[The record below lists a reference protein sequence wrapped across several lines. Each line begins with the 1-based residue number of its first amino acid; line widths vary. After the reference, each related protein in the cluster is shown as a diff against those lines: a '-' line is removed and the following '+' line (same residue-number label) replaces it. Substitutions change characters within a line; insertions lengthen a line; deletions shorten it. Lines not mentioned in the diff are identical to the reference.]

1 MSDTPRT
8 DQYVKMRA
16 SLAYCVDRD
25 TSDFAR
31 QLERELAEVTKQRDE
46 LLEALNKLLDGIT
59 DIRGIDIELYAPK
72 EIETAK
78 QAIKKIKE
86 KCND

>member
-1 MSDTPRT
+1 MSDTPRM

-31 QLERELAEVTKQRDE
+31 QLERELTEIIKQRDE
-46 LLEALNKLLDGIT
+46 LLKALEDY
-59 DIRGIDIELYAPK
+59 IDNGHSKALQER
-72 EIETAK
+72 AK
-78 QAIKKIKE
+78 AIVDKATKG
-86 KCND
+86 

>member
-16 SLAYCVDRD
+16 SLAYCVERD

-31 QLERELAEVTKQRDE
+31 ILERELAEVTKQRDAAIE
-46 LLEALNKLLDGIT
+46 GLEKIASCDWVIT
-59 DIRGIDIELYAPK
+59 LPFRMDAVR
-72 EIETAK
+72 EIAK
-78 QAIKKIKE
+78 QTLQIVKNNE
-86 KCND
+86 H

>member
-16 SLAYCVDRD
+16 SLAYCAERD

-31 QLERELAEVTKQRDE
+31 ILERELAEVTKQRDTAIE
-46 LLEALNKLLDGIT
+46 GLEKLASCDWVITLPDRMDAVREIARDTLNKIQ
-59 DIRGIDIELYAPK
+59 P
-72 EIETAK
+72 
-78 QAIKKIKE
+78 
-86 KCND
+86 